1 MIMYVGEMRAAIL
14 RKVTMFYLDISI
26 DITLIN
32 TRITTTEKKTRF
44 DIENQQVTCHP
55 RSHNISTT
63 LFSIGTGSKQRC
75 TTLVMTSSKRKV
87 TKFSSETNLQR

>member
-32 TRITTTEKKTRF
+32 ARITTTKK
-44 DIENQQVTCHP
+44 NQ
-55 RSHNISTT
+55 I
-63 LFSIGTGSKQRC
+63 
-75 TTLVMTSSKRKV
+75 
-87 TKFSSETNLQR
+87 